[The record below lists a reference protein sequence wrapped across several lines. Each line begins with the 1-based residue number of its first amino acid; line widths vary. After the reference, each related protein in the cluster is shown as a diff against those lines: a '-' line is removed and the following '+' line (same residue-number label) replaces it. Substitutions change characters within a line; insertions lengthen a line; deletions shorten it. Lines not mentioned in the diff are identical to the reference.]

1 MWPVTAKGSRVR
13 TGTPSGGDGGD
24 GAGEGPGTSPW
35 GLPGRPRGLGALG
48 GRWEGCAALG
58 GGLVFASRFLKTAI
72 LNREKKF
79 KTRTLGRM
87 WRAGLCIWV
96 GGSMK
101 GEEQR
106 AARAARGG
114 VSDRSAS
121 PPPWGTQG
129 AAAAL
134 WLPAGGWCDR
144 GSASF
149 GRESIFKIGH
159 SKSRKKVQNPDPRSY
174 VARESLHLARWV
186 YEGSRAAL
194 AAARPTA
201 LGEDV
206 RVTPGRLS
214 RRSESCHHSIHTAP
228 LLRSS
233 LRSAGGSAASGACL
247 TRSTRRPRP
256 EGGEGGYNRGR
267 GRRPRPRRLGFVGDW
282 ALPTTIS

>member
-1 MWPVTAKGSRVR
+1 
-13 TGTPSGGDGGD
+13 
-24 GAGEGPGTSPW
+24 
-35 GLPGRPRGLGALG
+35 
-48 GRWEGCAALG
+48 
-58 GGLVFASRFLKTAI
+58 LVFASRFLKTAI

-101 GEEQR
+101 GEEAR
-106 AARAARGG
+106 AARAARAPASSGAARGG

-121 PPPWGTQG
+121 PPPP
-129 AAAAL
+129 AAGPELRPGRPPPAAGSAEGPCGSAVPPL
-134 WLPAGGWCDR
+134 SPSTPAAPWAPRQPCGCLRGGWCDR
-144 GSASF
+144 GSSSF

-174 VARESLHLARWV
+174 VARGSLHLARVV
-186 YEGSRAAL
+186 YEGSRAAPK
-194 AAARPTA
+194 AARPTA

-247 TRSTRRPRP
+247 TRSTRRLRP
-256 EGGEGGYNRGR
+256 EGGEGGYKRGR

>member
-1 MWPVTAKGSRVR
+1 MARGSLHLGRGVYE
-13 TGTPSGGDGGD
+13 GGGAEGSQGSEGSGEQWG
-24 GAGEGPGTSPW
+24 GEGWRLRSECLPSPHRRRPGAPPRPPPTSCRQRSRPLWLGGAAPEPLHPW
-35 GLPGRPRGLGALG
+35 GP
-48 GRWEGCAALG
+48 
-58 GGLVFASRFLKTAI
+58 
-72 LNREKKF
+72 
-79 KTRTLGRM
+79 
-87 WRAGLCIWV
+87 
-96 GGSMK
+96 
-101 GEEQR
+101 
-106 AARAARGG
+106 
-114 VSDRSAS
+114 
-121 PPPWGTQG
+121 QG
-129 AAAAL
+129 APAAL
-134 WLPAGGWCDR
+134 WLPEGGWCDR

-149 GRESIFKIGH
+149 DRESIFKIGH

-174 VARESLHLARWV
+174 VARGSLHLARWV
-186 YEGSRAAL
+186 YEGSRAAP

-247 TRSTRRPRP
+247 TPSTRRPRP
-256 EGGEGGYNRGR
+256 EGGEGGYKRGR